1 MLEGKYVK
9 LAITD
14 QGIGIPG
21 KYLDKIFDPYFST
34 KQQGSGLG
42 LATAYSIIKNHSG
55 HIQVESQMGVGS
67 TFYIYLPANLAEPVA
82 TIDEPETPII
92 GQGKVL
98 VLDDDEKIRQ
108 ILGRM
113 LGRLGYESDSASEGS
128 QAIEK
133 FVKAQE
139 SGRPFD
145 AVILD
150 LTVPGG
156 MGGKET
162 IEKLL
167 QIDPQ
172 VKAIVSSGYS
182 DDPIMANFK
191 ECGFSEVLAKPYK
204 IVDLSKILQR
214 VIAKQGD

>member
-1 MLEGKYVK
+1 ML
-9 LAITD
+9 
-14 QGIGIPG
+14 
-21 KYLDKIFDPYFST
+21 
-34 KQQGSGLG
+34 
-42 LATAYSIIKNHSG
+42 YS
-55 HIQVESQMGVGS
+55 
-67 TFYIYLPANLAEPVA
+67 PAQERRV
-82 TIDEPETPII
+82 IS
-92 GQGKVL
+92 GQGNIL
-98 VLDDDEKIRQ
+98 VMDDEEMVREV
-108 ILGRM
+108 LGTM
-113 LGRLGYESDSASEGS
+113 LVNLGYEVRFAQDGA
-128 QAIEK
+128 QAIK
-133 FVKAQE
+133 LFSKARE
-139 SGRPFD
+139 NGGAFD

-204 IVDLSKILQR
+204 VVDLSKILQR

>member
-1 MLEGKYVK
+1 M
-9 LAITD
+9 
-14 QGIGIPG
+14 
-21 KYLDKIFDPYFST
+21 
-34 KQQGSGLG
+34 
-42 LATAYSIIKNHSG
+42 
-55 HIQVESQMGVGS
+55 
-67 TFYIYLPANLAEPVA
+67 
-82 TIDEPETPII
+82 
-92 GQGKVL
+92 
-98 VLDDDEKIRQ
+98 DDDEKIRE
-108 ILGRM
+108 ILCRM
-113 LGRLGYESDSASEGS
+113 LGRLGYEADSASDGS

-133 FVKAQE
+133 FVKAKE

-167 QIDPQ
+167 RIDPQ

-191 ECGFSEVLAKPYK
+191 KYGFSEVIAKPYK
-204 IVDLSKILQR
+204 VVELSKILQR
-214 VIAKQGD
+214 VITKRAIKDNCYDPETYHRAKKLL